1 MNACLR
7 HTGVQLHMKSQIVKV
22 SVAQLCVLLSRELG
36 HTTKSV
42 VGTHCYWER
51 KAASIFSWE
60 KGKTDSLKNSKY
72 MHKLKNLSYV

>member
-1 MNACLR
+1 MGNMNACLR

-42 VGTHCYWER
+42 VGTHCY
-51 KAASIFSWE
+51 
-60 KGKTDSLKNSKY
+60 
-72 MHKLKNLSYV
+72 